1 MRPRLRAA
9 LKLGLGLGLVA
20 GLVWWLVPGGDELRA
35 AFARAELRPAWLG
48 VCLLATFAATLVT
61 SARWRLMAESMG
73 EARLPLIAYFHSLA
87 LTKILGQ
94 VSSTF
99 VMDIVGRGVAL
110 RAAGSQ
116 RGLGHAIT
124 QAVLERVF
132 DLVLPV
138 MLLAWA
144 LFAWRGAWDGEAA
157 TASFAGVCLVFA
169 ALASVS
175 LAPLTRLALR
185 VYAFARALR
194 ARIRRVPAADAE
206 LAPPVVNRRLA
217 VRIGVYSLLRYLS
230 AMLLFW
236 STAAG
241 IGVDFTFFQIAAATP
256 IGQLASMLGF
266 TPGALGIQEAGWV
279 GGFKW
284 VGAEDAAIALFV
296 LSSRLIMTASFAVL
310 VLVSWPLLRRAR
322 AREAGRAS

>member
-1 MRPRLRAA
+1 M
-9 LKLGLGLGLVA
+9 LGLGLLA

-35 AFARAELRPAWLG
+35 AFARARLRPAWLG
-48 VCLLATFAATLVT
+48 VCLLATFVATFVT

-73 EARLPLIAYFHSLA
+73 GNRLPHIAYFHSLA

-99 VMDIVGRGVAL
+99 VMDIVGRGVVL

-132 DLVLPV
+132 DVVLPA
-138 MLLAWA
+138 MMLAWA
-144 LFAWRGAWDGEAA
+144 VVVWRGGFAGAA
-157 TASFAGVCLVFA
+157 AIGSFAGVCLLFA
-169 ALASVS
+169 AFAAVF

-185 VYAFARALR
+185 AYAAARALR
-194 ARIRRVPAADAE
+194 ARLRRVAVEDPE
-206 LAPPVVNRRLA
+206 LAPPVVDRRLA
-217 VRIGVYSLLRYLS
+217 VQIGAYSLLRYLAS
-230 AMLLFW
+230 MLMSW

-256 IGQLASMLGF
+256 LGQFAGMLGV
-266 TPGALGIQEAGWV
+266 TPGSLGIQEVGWA

-284 VGAEDAAIALFV
+284 VGADDAAIVLFV
-296 LSSRLIMTASFAVL
+296 LSLRLVTTASFAVL
-310 VLVSWPLLRRAR
+310 VLVSWPLLRRSRPA
-322 AREAGRAS
+322 APPPA

>member
-1 MRPRLRAA
+1 MSPRLRTA
-9 LKLGLGLGLVA
+9 LKLLLGLGLLA

-35 AFARAELRPAWLG
+35 AFARAELRPGWLG

-61 SARWRLMAESMG
+61 SARWRLMAEAMG
-73 EARLPLIAYFHSLA
+73 GNRLPLVAYFHSLA

-94 VSSTF
+94 VSSAF

-144 LFAWRGAWDGEAA
+144 LVAWRGGFTGAEAA
-157 TASFAGVCLVFA
+157 GSFAGVCLLFA
-169 ALASVS
+169 ALAAVC

-185 VYAFARALR
+185 TYAAARALR
-194 ARIRRVPAADAE
+194 ARLRRVAVDDAE
-206 LAPPVVNRRLA
+206 LDPPVVDRRLA
-217 VRIGVYSLLRYLS
+217 VQIGVYSLLRYLA

-241 IGVDFTFFQIAAATP
+241 IGVDFSFFQIAAATP
-256 IGQLASMLGF
+256 IGQLAGMLGF

-284 VGAEDAAIALFV
+284 VGADDAAIALFV

-310 VLVSWPLLRRAR
+310 ALVSWPLLRRSR
-322 AREAGRAS
+322 AAAGPGQ

>member
-1 MRPRLRAA
+1 MSPRLRTA
-9 LKLGLGLGLVA
+9 LKLALGLGLLA
-20 GLVWWLVPGGDELRA
+20 GLVYWLLPGADELRA
-35 AFARAELRPAWLG
+35 ALARAELRPGWLG
-48 VCLLATFAATLVT
+48 VCLLATCAATLVT
-61 SARWRLMAESMG
+61 SARWRLMAEAMG
-73 EARLPLIAYFHSLA
+73 GNRLPLVAYFHSLA

-94 VSSTF
+94 VSSAF

-144 LFAWRGAWDGEAA
+144 LVAWRGGWDGPAA
-157 TASFAGVCLVFA
+157 TGSFAGVCLLFA
-169 ALASVS
+169 ALAAVC

-185 VYAFARALR
+185 VYAAARALR
-194 ARIRRVPAADAE
+194 ARIRRIPDSDE
-206 LAPPVVNRRLA
+206 PLDPPVVDRRLA

-241 IGVDFTFFQIAAATP
+241 IGVDFSFFQIAAATP
-256 IGQLASMLGF
+256 IGQLAGMLGF

-284 VGAEDAAIALFV
+284 VGADDAAIALFV
-296 LSSRLIMTASFAVL
+296 LSSRLVMTTSFAVL
-310 VLVSWPLLRRAR
+310 VLASWPLLRRSR
-322 AREAGRAS
+322 AHQPPPA